1 MKKKKYENIFS
12 IYLIFLL
19 LASIIFLYIKN
30 QSSVDWNT
38 SEWLI
43 NYEGGFTRRGL
54 IGQIAKILTLENYIS
69 LRQSILIL
77 QIFFVTI
84 YYYLIFIFLKNL
96 KKNILLVFCIF
107 SPLFLLFPLAELES
121 LVRKEIFLFIV
132 YIFFL
137 IQSLKK
143 FNNLKSK
150 LTFFVLLPV
159 TVLIWEGAII
169 YYVYFLVLLLI
180 YQLSQKKINFL
191 EIIVNFTPTLIIFF
205 LISNQ
210 RLTEN
215 EITIMCKSIN
225 ECYGAINYLNNS
237 LASNIHEVTSKFKLE
252 FLFRYFVAFVLGYFP
267 FILLILSSYFKEN
280 IYWISLKKLFLILFL
295 TNFIFYFIAIDWG
308 RWLNISYIMNFLL
321 YVYLLRANIVVI
333 DFKSKIFLNLKY
345 ISSKYK
351 TLIFIIFSFSWNI
364 KTTISE
370 SIGSLPLY
378 RIFIK
383 LFKYLVY

>member
-1 MKKKKYENIFS
+1 MKKKYENIFS

-19 LASIIFLYIKN
+19 LASIVFLYMKS

-77 QIFFVTI
+77 QILFLII
-84 YYYLIFIFLKNL
+84 YYYLIFVFLKNL
-96 KKNILLVFCIF
+96 KKNILLIFCIF

-143 FNNLKSK
+143 FGNVKSK
-150 LTFFVLLPV
+150 LTFFVLLPI
-159 TVLIWEGAII
+159 TILIWEGAII

-191 EIIVNFTPTLIIFF
+191 DIIVNSTPTLIIFF
-205 LISNQ
+205 LIFNQ

-215 EITIMCKSIN
+215 EISIMCKSIN
-225 ECYGAINYLNNS
+225 ECYGAIDYLNNS

-252 FLFRYFVAFVLGYFP
+252 FLFRYFAAFVLGYFP
-267 FILLILSSYFKEN
+267 FILLIQSSYFKEN

-321 YVYLLRANIVVI
+321 YVHLLKANIVVI
-333 DFKSKIFLNLKY
+333 NFKSKIFQNLKNVPN
-345 ISSKYK
+345 K
-351 TLIFIIFSFSWNI
+351 LITVTFIIFSFSWNI

-370 SIGSLPLY
+370 SIGSFPLY

-383 LFKYLVY
+383 LFKYLLY

>member
-1 MKKKKYENIFS
+1 M
-12 IYLIFLL
+12 
-19 LASIIFLYIKN
+19 
-30 QSSVDWNT
+30 
-38 SEWLI
+38 
-43 NYEGGFTRRGL
+43 
-54 IGQIAKILTLENYIS
+54 
-69 LRQSILIL
+69 
-77 QIFFVTI
+77 
-84 YYYLIFIFLKNL
+84 
-96 KKNILLVFCIF
+96 
-107 SPLFLLFPLAELES
+107 FPLAELES